1 MHSEQLGSLIRFHR
15 KKAGL
20 TQVELAALSG
30 VSRFV
35 VQELEAGT
43 GRTTWKHVVSVLE
56 VLNLELKA
64 DGPLV
69 AEWMVSKEDEK

>member
-1 MHSEQLGSLIRFHR
+1 
-15 KKAGL
+15 
-20 TQVELAALSG
+20 
-30 VSRFV
+30 
-35 VQELEAGT
+35 
-43 GRTTWKHVVSVLE
+43 VVSVLE